1 MLDTQ
6 AQEAKQS
13 APPTLTLP
21 EAADFIETQHDRRNP
36 PQNRRQQTKSGSGT
50 RPEPPRVDQEVEAAL
65 Y

>member
-13 APPTLTLP
+13 APPTPTLP

-36 PQNRRQQTKSGSGT
+36 PQNRRQQKSGSGA
-50 RPEPPRVDQEVEAAL
+50 RPEPPGVDQEVEAPL